1 MELIIN
7 KKDENM
13 IIAATSTGPSTESYV
28 SEKFGRCS
36 YFILFN
42 DQTKETKSIANSA
55 ETMEHGAGPKA
66 AQLIIKENAEVVLTG
81 AVGGN
86 AEEVLKKAG
95 IKIVTGLKNNM
106 KVAGVIDLYLTNK
119 LS

>member
-1 MELIIN
+1 MFPKNLEDARHSVGEAL
-7 KKDENM
+7 
-13 IIAATSTGPSTESYV
+13 PLY
-28 SEKFGRCS
+28 
-36 YFILFN
+36 LFDN
-42 DQTKETKSIANSA
+42 QTKETKSIANSA

-95 IKIVTGLKNNM
+95 MKIITGLKSNM
-106 KVAGVIDLYLTNK
+106 KVVEAIDLYLTNK
-119 LS
+119 LN